1 MIKISALLLSTFLIF
16 QTSYSQGIEF
26 FHGEWKEALAEA
38 KKQDKLLFVDAYAQW
53 CGPCK
58 KMAKNVFTQA
68 QVGEYFNSNFVNL
81 KLDMETADGRK
92 FGSKYPVSAYP
103 TLLFLNGDGEI
114 VKKVTG
120 GQQADGLIGIGKNAI
135 KSYDKSGDYAVLYEK
150 GDRSF
155 DLMMNYVTELNKV
168 GKPSLKISNDYINSK
183 PEISATQKAQFL
195 MTAVTESDSRL
206 FDMLLEHKSQAENA
220 SSPDAFRAKVESA
233 IMATVSKA
241 VEYDYPDMITEA
253 LGKYKKVGIGDSK
266 KFEQEAHL
274 EYHKL
279 AGNYSDWK
287 KLAEKYIKKYGKKD
301 HSVLKQQIATL
312 KSDFSYEKD
321 AKPYACDV
329 CKELVKKDDNAANY
343 SEYIQLLMDCRKYD
357 EARKVTNEAIK
368 AAEKRNEDTKKFNRI
383 IEYLDTI

>member
-58 KMAKNVFTQA
+58 KMAKNVFTQP

-266 KFEQEAHL
+266 KFE
-274 EYHKL
+274 
-279 AGNYSDWK
+279 
-287 KLAEKYIKKYGKKD
+287 
-301 HSVLKQQIATL
+301 
-312 KSDFSYEKD
+312 
-321 AKPYACDV
+321 
-329 CKELVKKDDNAANY
+329 
-343 SEYIQLLMDCRKYD
+343 
-357 EARKVTNEAIK
+357 
-368 AAEKRNEDTKKFNRI
+368 
-383 IEYLDTI
+383 